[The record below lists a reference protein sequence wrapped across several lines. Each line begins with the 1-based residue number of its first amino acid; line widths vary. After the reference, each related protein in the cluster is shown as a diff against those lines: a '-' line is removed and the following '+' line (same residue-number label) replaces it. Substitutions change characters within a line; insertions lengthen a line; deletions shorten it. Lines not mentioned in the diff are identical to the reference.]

1 MDCGLYGYLRVGVF
15 SVTIKKYSGE
25 TGMEILQL
33 FNTGWSFE
41 PWALVFASILLGAY
55 ILGAGTKLNRHSVL
69 YALGVLVVLFAIVSP
84 LDFLGRHY
92 LFSAHMIQH
101 ILLLLIAP
109 LLLLLGIPKATAE
122 KLLKIGPIAAIMR
135 VLGNPVVAWFL
146 GVGAMWAWHMP
157 AIHNMAINN
166 NSLYIAQLISF
177 VLIGMIFW
185 WPVFTPL
192 ERTRLN
198 PLTGTL
204 YLASACFGCSVLGML
219 ITFAGAGLYT
229 AYINPAD
236 TAGLLALIRNDLCIT
251 PGVDQQ
257 IGGLTMWVPGCL
269 IYLSA
274 SMITLAQWYAA
285 PDEGVAA
292 TGHEVA

>member
-1 MDCGLYGYLRVGVF
+1 
-15 SVTIKKYSGE
+15 
-25 TGMEILQL
+25 MEILQL
-33 FNTGWSFE
+33 LNTGWSFE
-41 PWALVFASILLGAY
+41 PWALAFAAILLGAY
-55 ILGAGTKLNRHSVL
+55 ILGAGSKLNRYSAL
-69 YALGVLVVLFAIVSP
+69 YIWGVLVVLFALVSP
-84 LDFLGRHY
+84 LDFLGRYY

-109 LLLLLGIPKATAE
+109 LLLLLGIPKEAAE
-122 KLLKIGPIAAIMR
+122 KVLKIEPVGAVMR
-135 VLGNPVVAWFL
+135 VLGNPVIAWSL
-146 GVGAMWAWHMP
+146 GVGAMWVWHMP
-157 AIHNMAINN
+157 RIHDAALNN

-185 WPVFTPL
+185 WPVFTPI
-192 ERTRLN
+192 RSTRLN

-204 YLASACFGCSVLGML
+204 YLASACLGCTVLGML

-229 AYINPAD
+229 AYVSPVD

-285 PDEGVAA
+285 PEEEGNTAIGQEAV
-292 TGHEVA
+292 

>member
-1 MDCGLYGYLRVGVF
+1 
-15 SVTIKKYSGE
+15 
-25 TGMEILQL
+25 MEILQL

-41 PWALVFASILLGAY
+41 PWVLVFASILLGAY
-55 ILGAGTKLNRHSVL
+55 MLGVGVELNRYSIL
-69 YALGVLVVLFAIVSP
+69 YVLGVLVMLFALLSP

-92 LFSAHMIQH
+92 LFSAHMVQH
-101 ILLLLIAP
+101 ILLLLITP

-122 KLLKIGPIAAIMR
+122 KLLKIEPIGRIMR
-135 VLGNPVVAWFL
+135 VLGYPAVAWFL
-146 GVGAMWAWHMP
+146 GVGAMWVWHLP
-157 AIHNMAINN
+157 SIHDMALNN
-166 NSLYIAQLISF
+166 NSLYIIQLISF

-192 ERTRLN
+192 KSKRLN

-204 YLASACFGCSVLGML
+204 YLASACLGCTVLGML

-229 AYINPAD
+229 AYLNPAD
-236 TAGLLALIRNDLCIT
+236 TAGLLPLIRNDLCIT

-274 SMITLAQWYAA
+274 SMITLAQWYGA
-285 PDEGVAA
+285 PDEGVSAA
-292 TGHEVA
+292 GHEVA